1 MVNTAFSLLRRGSLL
16 ASAEHQRSI
25 LEKPNGFPMFDER
38 LKTSG
43 LPPLTATSMKVL
55 QINVGKLCNQ
65 TCRHCHVDASPDRR
79 EVMSRETAEIC
90 MRALAASDIPIVD
103 ITGGAPELNPSFRYL
118 VEESKRLGRHVMDR
132 CNLTVLNLASQRDL
146 IEFLAAHEV
155 EIVASLPYYQPH
167 QTDAQRGEG
176 VFESS
181 IQALHKLNEAGY
193 GKGGKL
199 KLTLVYNP
207 VGAFLPPR
215 QASIEADFK
224 RALKR
229 QHDIDIDG
237 VYTIT
242 NMPISRFL
250 EFLLDSGNYDSY
262 MHKIIGAY
270 NPHAV
275 ESVMCRTMVSVGWDG
290 TLYDCD
296 YNQMLELPIEERA
309 GRNIKDFTPER
320 HQGRVIMTGRH
331 CFGCTAGQGSSCG
344 GETI

>member
-1 MVNTAFSLLRRGSLL
+1 MVNTAFSLLRRGSEL

-43 LPPLTATSMKVL
+43 LPPLTATSIKVL

-79 EVMSRETAEIC
+79 EVMSRETAESC
-90 MRALAASDIPIVD
+90 MQALGASDILIVD
-103 ITGGAPELNPSFRYL
+103 ITGGAPELNPNFRYL

-132 CNLTVLNLASQRDL
+132 CNLTVLNLAAQRDL

-176 VFESS
+176 VFAGS

-193 GKGGKL
+193 GQGGKL

-250 EFLLDSGNYDSY
+250 EFLLDSGNYESY
-262 MHKIIGAY
+262 MKKIIGAY
-270 NPHAV
+270 NPHVV

-296 YNQMLELPIEERA
+296 FNQMLELPIEERA
-309 GRNIKDFTPER
+309 GRNIRDFTPER
-320 HQGRVIMTGRH
+320 HQGRSIVTGRH

-344 GETI
+344 GETV